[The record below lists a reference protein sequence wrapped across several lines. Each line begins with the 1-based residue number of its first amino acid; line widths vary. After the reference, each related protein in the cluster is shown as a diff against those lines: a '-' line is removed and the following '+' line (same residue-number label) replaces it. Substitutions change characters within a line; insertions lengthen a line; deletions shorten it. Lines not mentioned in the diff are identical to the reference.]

1 MSGLN
6 RVSKMIKWIGVIVLG
21 IVILLAILFSFRKGT
36 QETLSVDRE
45 GNLLNHPIY
54 SKYVFDNTDRVIN
67 IGVQPLY
74 LPTGLIS
81 EAMKR
86 DGILQKALKDLGM
99 ELKYYPF
106 FKGDDVNFFLYRG
119 DIDFGIGGDM
129 PALSA
134 ASTTDVIIPVILQQ
148 GFSSILATRPMMAK
162 QLRGKRIAYPF
173 GSIAHFVVLDVLA
186 SEEIKESAAVLVP
199 MDIPRLAQAL
209 NTGEIDAFAAWEP
222 ISAIS
227 KKTHKDFVVIYQQ
240 MTTGYMYVLT
250 NFFEKNPE
258 ATREIVTSVVR
269 AFRWMKKKRENLLH
283 AGEWAKQAGESLG
296 AQKIPLSSKEMAD
309 LAQKDILGL
318 TSVPLISSDDLRH
331 NGPLHREFRFLKTLG
346 TIPPS
351 ATWERVRNSSDL
363 KILNEVLVNQVRFG
377 LHRFDYLTGSPN
389 KEYGEEK

>member
-6 RVSKMIKWIGVIVLG
+6 SVSKKIKWIGVIVLG
-21 IVILLAILFSFRKGT
+21 IVILLVIFFSFRKG
-36 QETLSVDRE
+36 QELSPFTHKMTD
-45 GNLLNHPIY
+45 LLSHPIY
-54 SKYVFDNTDRVIN
+54 SKYQFDRSEKVIN

-81 EAMKR
+81 EVMKR
-86 DGILQKALKDLGM
+86 DRILQKALKDLGM

-106 FKGDDVNFFLYRG
+106 LKGDDVNFFLYRG
-119 DIDFGIGGDM
+119 DLDFGIGGDM

-186 SEEIKESAAVLVP
+186 SEDFKESEVVLVP

-209 NTGEIDAFAAWEP
+209 NTGEIDAFAVWEP

-227 KKTHKDFVVIYQQ
+227 RKTHKDFVVIYQQ
-240 MTTGYMYVLT
+240 MTSGYMYFLRD
-250 NFFEKNPE
+250 FHKKHPE
-258 ATREIVTSVVR
+258 AAKQMVAAVVR
-269 AFRWMKKKRENLLH
+269 AFRWMQSKRPNLLL
-283 AGEWAKQAGESLG
+283 AGKWAKQEGESLG
-296 AQKIPLSSKEMAD
+296 AQKIPLSSKEMTD

-318 TSVPLISSDDLRH
+318 TSVPLISSDDLKH

-346 TIPPS
+346 KIPPS
-351 ATWERVRNSSDL
+351 ATWERVRNSFDR
-363 KILNEVLVNQVRFG
+363 KILNEVLVNPVRFG
-377 LHRFDYLTGSPN
+377 LHRFDYLTGGPN